1 MGNIILVIVGLVL
14 VAIGV
19 ICIFDARVITKKI
32 FGFGDQNEGTMG
44 LKIFGFLFAIAG
56 AFVIFFNMWL
66 KSMLGTHIACT
77 LKYN

>member
-19 ICIFDARVITKKI
+19 VCIFDARVITKKV

-56 AFVIFFNMWL
+56 AFVIFFNMWW
-66 KSMLGTHIACT
+66 KSMLGTQ
-77 LKYN
+77 